1 MSDISNFVQRGT
13 DTMLGLSKV
22 SPVSPVSHGP
32 CVQPITF
39 WNGAALHRLR
49 RHPTLFAT
57 WYLCVPKGAELTSL
71 RGGLFAPLP
80 AGFRRLWPPLI
91 DCRLVACHLTCK
103 CNRLNGLCHKKGLF
117 HGMLHSYAT
126 PLARDAIDVEAL
138 RYSVLEC

>member
-1 MSDISNFVQRGT
+1 MVQRFIDLEDTPLCLLFGT
-13 DTMLGLSKV
+13 FECQRVLNCPPFG
-22 SPVSPVSHGP
+22 
-32 CVQPITF
+32 
-39 WNGAALHRLR
+39 
-49 RHPTLFAT
+49 
-57 WYLCVPKGAELTSL
+57 
-71 RGGLFAPLP
+71 GGLFAPFP